1 MKSKLHNMSK
11 KLVAI
16 LLLVAF
22 SMQAVPVHA
31 ALSED
36 PLVNVVIS
44 EDEDRTVIAQVPQSL
59 VEEYKENLKS
69 ESFRQAELNKLT
81 VTTRATLPEGNIIEQ
96 RHMYYKDVRD
106 TVNRLAGYDAFKDVI
121 SSSDN
126 RTILGKLLQAAG
138 CGNAIAFC
146 AKALMWA
153 GSDLLQREMNW
164 WNDSLCMIVKRQIS
178 CVRVTHI
185 ENTKPTYPAAY
196 LIIDRI

>member
-69 ESFRQAELNKLT
+69 GSFRQAELNKLT
-81 VTTRATLPEGNIIEQ
+81 VTTRAT
-96 RHMYYKDVRD
+96 YK
-106 TVNRLAGYDAFKDVI
+106 GYFTGRKHY
-121 SSSDN
+121 S
-126 RTILGKLLQAAG
+126 TK
-138 CGNAIAFC
+138 
-146 AKALMWA
+146 
-153 GSDLLQREMNW
+153 
-164 WNDSLCMIVKRQIS
+164 
-178 CVRVTHI
+178 THV
-185 ENTKPTYPAAY
+185 
-196 LIIDRI
+196 L